1 MNLLNLKF
9 KKIKNASKFAVI
21 TLLNIKYF
29 SFSFNLI
36 KRSLKNHIFCRTKFE
51 LLYKQKYSF
60 KLFLQR
66 ALYIC
71 GAHRNSIV
79 HGVDLNVCALCNKK
93 RNGKKPRLAPMHM
106 FTITYRYILI
116 IYT

>member
-1 MNLLNLKF
+1 MIFLPIFYFKIFSYHILLLSENHDLYE
-9 KKIKNASKFAVI
+9 KN
-21 TLLNIKYF
+21 NIKYF
-29 SFSFNLI
+29 SCSFI
-36 KRSLKNHIFCRTKFE
+36 YDSKKKHIFCRTKFV

-106 FTITYRYILI
+106 FTITYRY
-116 IYT
+116 

>member
-1 MNLLNLKF
+1 MIYMKTA
-9 KKIKNASKFAVI
+9 I
-21 TLLNIKYF
+21 LNILRVPFIMRLMIPK
-29 SFSFNLI
+29 
-36 KRSLKNHIFCRTKFE
+36 KNHIFCRTKFE

-106 FTITYRYILI
+106 FTITYRYRK
-116 IYT
+116 Y